1 MTKTSGLVKRWR
13 ESFRAVS
20 AQRRSAVN
28 GSQTRS
34 EEWSWCS
41 VVAPPCPPPALMW
54 LWMGW
59 HCLES
64 PAHAHTQN
72 LAQAAGLGS
81 CQPGRTQF
89 KECFKVY
96 TPLSNWWRSCISLPA
111 FNSGLSSGSLWR
123 LSFFKAALTI
133 PFLSVMPEKLLPLII
148 PGSGSKQA
156 APFPFSITRW
166 IFSTHIKK
174 GEKNKEASWA
184 YHVLNAALCCCI
196 KITPRI
202 WLQPTK
208 ARNIKLKLQCS
219 FLSAPL
225 WEGIVALLKTLG
237 HFSIPMG
244 DDT

>member
-1 MTKTSGLVKRWR
+1 MTKTSGSVKRWR

-28 GSQTRS
+28 GSQTTS

-41 VVAPPCPPPALMW
+41 AVAPSCPPCSTNVALNGLALVGEPQHRHTHTHRAWPRLLGCGAASLGGHNSKSALRCTLLSVIGEEAAFHSLLLIAVGVVALYE
-54 LWMGW
+54 G
-59 HCLES
+59 
-64 PAHAHTQN
+64 
-72 LAQAAGLGS
+72 
-81 CQPGRTQF
+81 
-89 KECFKVY
+89 
-96 TPLSNWWRSCISLPA
+96 
-111 FNSGLSSGSLWR
+111 
-123 LSFFKAALTI
+123 SFFKAALTI
-133 PFLSVMPEKLLPLII
+133 PFLSVMSEKLLPLII

-156 APFPFSITRW
+156 APFPFSITCW

-174 GEKNKEASWA
+174 EKKKEASWA

-219 FLSAPL
+219 FLSALL
-225 WEGIVALLKTLG
+225 WGGIVALLK
-237 HFSIPMG
+237 HWDI
-244 DDT
+244 